1 MKLTKKQQIEHK
13 AKELFWKH
21 GFKKV
26 TIDEICK
33 KANVS
38 RKTFYTFYENKTALV
53 LFILK
58 EMTDD
63 AFVETRKIIDSEL
76 SFSEKL
82 EKMLAM
88 KFERSSDFSKEFVA
102 DFYNPDAKEMLE
114 YFNKIIAESMALVYE
129 FYGNAQKTGEMNP
142 DLNLDYVMWLM
153 QKLVELCSTKEF
165 MEIFPDVNSMTRQIS
180 HSIIYGIMPVKQDD
194 RANIKEPR
202 HEM

>member
-58 EMTDD
+58 EMTDR
-63 AFVETRKIIDSEL
+63 AFAETRMIINGDG
-76 SFSEKL
+76 SFATKL

-102 DFYNPDAKEMLE
+102 DFYNPDAAEMLE
-114 YFNKIIAESMALVYE
+114 YFNKIMAESMALVYD

-153 QKLVELCSTKEF
+153 QKLVELCSSPEF
-165 MEIFPDVNSMTRQIS
+165 MKMFPDVNSMTRQIS
-180 HSIIYGIMPVKQDD
+180 HSIIYGIMPVK
-194 RANIKEPR
+194 
-202 HEM
+202 